1 MKRYERHA
9 DAIAQLIHSG
19 ALRPGDRVPSVR
31 EASRTRGISPS
42 TVFEAYYLLEAQG
55 LIHARPRSGYY
66 VSTRLPA
73 APEARAAEPLP
84 SQPASTSTGVAIS
97 DLVFEVL
104 GLASERD
111 LVPLGSAFPGL
122 ELFPLERLARCLASG
137 MRKLDPWSIVQNL
150 PQGDERLRQQIALRY
165 GLHGPAVDAQEIVIT
180 NGAMEALNLCLE
192 AVTQP
197 GDIVVVESPT
207 FYAALQ
213 ALERLNLQAL
223 EIATHPR
230 DGIDLKALAEALSR
244 QATEQARRQATEQ
257 ARRQATDQATRQTA
271 APPTHPTIKACWL
284 MPNFQNPLG
293 SLMPEAKKRELVAL
307 LAQHQVPLI
316 EDDVY
321 GELHFAPQRPPPA
334 KAFDTQGLVMHCSSF
349 SKSLAPGYRVG
360 WVAAGRFATAV
371 QRLKL
376 MTTLSA
382 ATPSQQ
388 ALSEYLAQGGYDRHL
403 RQLRR
408 TLAQQQAVALS
419 SIAAHFPPGTRV
431 SRPEGGYF
439 LWVELPPQIDALRLH
454 HQALQAGISLAP
466 GQIFSTDRRFAH
478 CVRIN
483 IGHPGQHRLEAA
495 LQTVG
500 ALACALAQPGGSH
513 GHDEPDESDASD
525 ASA

>member
-9 DAIAQLIHSG
+9 DALAQLIHSG
-19 ALRPGDRVPSVR
+19 ALAPGDRMPSVR

-42 TVFEAYYLLEAQG
+42 TVFAAYYLLEAQG

-66 VSTRLPA
+66 VSGARPA
-73 APEARAAEPLP
+73 APGGERPAEPLP
-84 SQPASTSTGVAIS
+84 SRSASTSTGVAIS

-104 GLASERD
+104 GLARD
-111 LVPLGSAFPGL
+111 SALVPLGSAFPGP
-122 ELFPLERLARCLASG
+122 ELFPLERLARCLSGG
-137 MRKLDPWSIVQNL
+137 MRRLDPASIVQSL
-150 PQGDERLRQQIALRY
+150 PPGDERLRQHIAVRY
-165 GLHGPAVDAQEIVIT
+165 GLHGTPVDVEEILIT

-197 GDIVVVESPT
+197 GDVVVVESPT

-230 DGIDLKALAEALSR
+230 EGIDLAALAEALER
-244 QATEQARRQATEQ
+244 QPVHQRV
-257 ARRQATDQATRQTA
+257 
-271 APPTHPTIKACWL
+271 KACWL
-284 MPNFQNPLG
+284 MPSFQNPLG
-293 SLMPEAKKRELVAL
+293 SLMPEGKKRELVAL
-307 LAQHQVPLI
+307 LARHGVPLI

-321 GELHFAPQRPPPA
+321 GELHYGPQRPLPA

-349 SKSLAPGYRVG
+349 SKTLAPGYRVG
-360 WVAAGRFATAV
+360 WVAAGRYAKAV

-382 ATPSQQ
+382 ATPSQM

-408 TLAQQQAVALS
+408 SLAQQQAVALAGV
-419 SIAAHFPPGTRV
+419 AAHFPPGTRV

-439 LWVELPPQIDALRLH
+439 LWVELPPAINALDLH
-454 HQALQAGISLAP
+454 RHALQHGISLAP
-466 GQIFSTDRRFAH
+466 GQLFSADQRFAH

-483 IGHPGQHRLEAA
+483 YGHPGDGRLLPA
-495 LQTVG
+495 LECVG
-500 ALACALAQPGGSH
+500 NLAKMLLKK
-513 GHDEPDESDASD
+513 
-525 ASA
+525 

>member
-9 DAIAQLIHSG
+9 DEIAQLIHSG
-19 ALRPGDRVPSVR
+19 ALQPGDRIPSVR

-66 VSTRLPA
+66 VSTQLPA
-73 APEARAAEPLP
+73 AQDARPAEPQP
-84 SQPASTSTGVAIS
+84 SRPAPNSTDVAIS

-104 GLASERD
+104 GLARDPD

-122 ELFPLERLARCLASG
+122 ELFPLDRLARCLASG
-137 MRKLDPWSIVQNL
+137 MRKLDPWSIVQSL
-150 PQGDERLRQQIALRY
+150 PPGDGRLRQQIALRY
-165 GLHGPAVDAQEIVIT
+165 GLHGRAVDTEEIVVT

-192 AVTQP
+192 AVARP
-197 GDIVVVESPT
+197 GDVVVVESPT

-230 DGIDLKALAEALSR
+230 EGIDLNALADAL
-244 QATEQARRQATEQ
+244 AH
-257 ARRQATDQATRQTA
+257 
-271 APPTHPTIKACWL
+271 HPVKACWL
-284 MPNFQNPLG
+284 MPSFQNPLG
-293 SLMPEAKKRELVAL
+293 ALMPEDKKRDLIAL
-307 LAQHQVPLI
+307 LARHKVPLI

-334 KAFDTQGLVMHCSSF
+334 KAFDTEGLVMHCSSF

-403 RQLRR
+403 RHLRR
-408 TLAQQQAVALS
+408 CLAQQQALALAAVAR
-419 SIAAHFPPGTRV
+419 HFPPGTRV

-439 LWVELPPQIDALRLH
+439 LWVELPAQVDALLLH
-454 HQALQAGISLAP
+454 RRALEHGISLAP
-466 GQIFSTDRRFAH
+466 GQIFSADRRFAN

-483 IGHPGQHRLEAA
+483 YGHPAQSRFEAA
-495 LQTVG
+495 LATVG
-500 ALACALAQPGGSH
+500 ALATALAEAATGNPR
-513 GHDEPDESDASD
+513 A
-525 ASA
+525 A

>member
-1 MKRYERHA
+1 MTLRLTQKTVQIQFQVKNTDQFALPLALDQFFVPMKRYERHA

-73 APEARAAEPLP
+73 NAEARPAEPLP

-104 GLASERD
+104 GLARDRD

-122 ELFPLERLARCLASG
+122 ELFPLERLARCLGSG
-137 MRKLDPWSIVQNL
+137 MRKLDPWSIVQSL
-150 PQGDERLRQQIALRY
+150 PPGDERLRQQIALRY
-165 GLHGPAVDAQEIVIT
+165 GLHGSAVDVDEIVIT

-230 DGIDLKALAEALSR
+230 DGIDVAALSEALER
-244 QATEQARRQATEQ
+244 
-257 ARRQATDQATRQTA
+257 
-271 APPTHPTIKACWL
+271 HPQHKVKACWL
-284 MPNFQNPLG
+284 MPSFQNPLG

-307 LAQHQVPLI
+307 LAHHQVPLI

-334 KAFDTQGLVMHCSSF
+334 KAFDSEGLVMHCSSF

-388 ALSEYLAQGGYDRHL
+388 ALSEYLAEGGYDRHL
-403 RQLRR
+403 RALRR
-408 TLAQQQAVALS
+408 SLEQQQAIALAAVAR
-419 SIAAHFPPGTRV
+419 HFPLGTRV

-439 LWVELPPQIDALRLH
+439 LWVELPAQVDALQLH
-454 HQALQAGISLAP
+454 RQALQQGISLAP
-466 GQIFSTDRRFAH
+466 GQIFSADRRFAH

-483 IGHPGQHRLEAA
+483 YGHPAQSRFGEA

-500 ALACALAQPGGSH
+500 ALATALANP
-513 GHDEPDESDASD
+513 A
-525 ASA
+525 

>member
-9 DAIAQLIHSG
+9 DTIAQLIHSG

-66 VSTRLPA
+66 VSARLPSTA
-73 APEARAAEPLP
+73 EARPAEPLP
-84 SQPASTSTGVAIS
+84 SQPAATSTGVAIS

-104 GLASERD
+104 GLARDRD

-122 ELFPLERLARCLASG
+122 ELFPLDRLARCLASG
-137 MRKLDPWSIVQNL
+137 MRKLDPWNIVQSL
-150 PQGDERLRQQIALRY
+150 PPGDERLRQQIALRY
-165 GLHGPAVDAQEIVIT
+165 GLHGMAVDVEEIIIT

-197 GDIVVVESPT
+197 GDVVVVESPT

-230 DGIDLKALAEALSR
+230 DGIDLAALAEALER
-244 QATEQARRQATEQ
+244 Q
-257 ARRQATDQATRQTA
+257 
-271 APPTHPTIKACWL
+271 PPHQHIKACWL
-284 MPNFQNPLG
+284 MPSFQNPLG
-293 SLMPEAKKRELVAL
+293 SLMPEGKKSELVAL
-307 LAQHQVPLI
+307 LARHGVPLI

-321 GELHFAPQRPPPA
+321 GELHYGPQRPPPA
-334 KAFDTQGLVMHCSSF
+334 KAFDGTGLVMHCSSF

-403 RQLRR
+403 RALRR
-408 TLAQQQAVALS
+408 SLEQQQAIALEAVAK
-419 SIAAHFPPGTRV
+419 HFPRGTRV

-439 LWVELPPQIDALRLH
+439 LWAELPQEVDALALH
-454 HQALQAGISLAP
+454 RQALAQGISLAP
-466 GQIFSTDRRFAH
+466 GQIFSADRRFAH

-483 IGHPGQHRLEAA
+483 YGHPAHDRLQPALECVGRLATVLAA
-495 LQTVG
+495 EG
-500 ALACALAQPGGSH
+500 ARTPPGERTNNSNL
-513 GHDEPDESDASD
+513 
-525 ASA
+525 

>member
-66 VSTRLPA
+66 VSARLPA
-73 APEARAAEPLP
+73 AGLRPAEPLP
-84 SQPASTSTGVAIS
+84 SQPARTSTGVAIS

-104 GLASERD
+104 GLARDRD

-122 ELFPLERLARCLASG
+122 ELFPLDRLARCLASG
-137 MRKLDPWSIVQNL
+137 MRKLDPWNIVQSL
-150 PQGDERLRQQIALRY
+150 PPGDERLRQQIALRY
-165 GLHGPAVDAQEIVIT
+165 GLHGSAVDVEEIIIT

-230 DGIDLKALAEALSR
+230 DGIDLAALAEALER
-244 QATEQARRQATEQ
+244 QPAHQRV
-257 ARRQATDQATRQTA
+257 
-271 APPTHPTIKACWL
+271 KACWL
-284 MPNFQNPLG
+284 MPSFQNPLG
-293 SLMPEAKKRELVAL
+293 SLMPESKKRELVAL
-307 LAQHQVPLI
+307 LARHQVPLI

-321 GELHFAPQRPPPA
+321 GELHFAPHRPPPA
-334 KAFDTQGLVMHCSSF
+334 KAFDAEGLVMHCSSF

-408 TLAQQQAVALS
+408 SLAQQQAMALAAVAR
-419 SIAAHFPPGTRV
+419 HFPPGTRV
-431 SRPEGGYF
+431 SQPEGGYF
-439 LWVELPPQIDALRLH
+439 VWVELPSQVDALQLH
-454 HQALQAGISLAP
+454 RQALQRGISLAP
-466 GQIFSTDRRFAH
+466 GQIFSADRRFAH

-483 IGHPGQHRLEAA
+483 YGHPAQSRLEAA

-500 ALACALAQPGGSH
+500 ELATALAHRAPGPGEH
-513 GHDEPDESDASD
+513 SDSTAD
-525 ASA
+525 